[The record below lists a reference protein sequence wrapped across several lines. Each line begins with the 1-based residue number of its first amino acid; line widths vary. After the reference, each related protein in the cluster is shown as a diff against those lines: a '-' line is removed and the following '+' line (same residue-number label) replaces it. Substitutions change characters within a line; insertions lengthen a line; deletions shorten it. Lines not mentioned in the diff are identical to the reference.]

1 MTTEPGQHNFL
12 LPQGATFTE
21 VLTWQDENGAAIN
34 LTGYTARMEAKRR
47 QSPTTTVI
55 NLTTEN
61 GGIALGGSAGTITLT
76 LNATATALLIPGTYD
91 YDLELISSGAIV
103 TRLLQGIVNV
113 TPEVT
118 T

>member
-1 MTTEPGQHNFL
+1 MTIEPGQHNFL
-12 LPQGATFTE
+12 LPQGATFSE
-21 VLTWQDENGAAIN
+21 VITWQDENGAAID
-34 LTGYTARMEAKRR
+34 LTGFAARMKAKRR

-61 GGIALGGSAGTITLT
+61 GGITLGGSAGTITLGMG
-76 LNATATALLIPGTYD
+76 ATDSAALIAGSYD
-91 YDLELISSGAIV
+91 YDLEIVSSGGLV
-103 TRLLQGIVNV
+103 TRLLQGVVNV